1 MYSNFID
8 TCIHTGIWV
17 YFCTF
22 PVLILNTITPP
33 PSLDLLSLLG
43 GVVWLTGLTI
53 ETVAD
58 EQKRVFRST
67 KANHGRFIDTGLW
80 AISRH
85 PNCKLYLYMYTYTSL
100 SLYMFILLTYSDAYM
115 YVCVYLMDVY
125 IHLM

>member
-1 MYSNFID
+1 MYIY
-8 TCIHTGIWV
+8 TGIWV

-33 PSLDLLSLLG
+33 PNLDLLSLLG
-43 GVVWLTGLTI
+43 GVIWLTGLTI

-85 PNCKLYLYMYTYTSL
+85 PNCKIYIYCVYQLFC
-100 SLYMFILLTYSDAYM
+100 MFILLTYSY
-115 YVCVYLMDVY
+115 VY
-125 IHLM
+125 I

>member
-1 MYSNFID
+1 MLNIYVFLYMYI
-8 TCIHTGIWV
+8 GIWV

-33 PSLDLLSLLG
+33 PSLDLISLLG
-43 GVVWLTGLTI
+43 GVIWLAGLTI
-53 ETVAD
+53 EAVAD

-85 PNCKLYLYMYTYTSL
+85 PNCKQYLRVLY
-100 SLYMFILLTYSDAYM
+100 ILPYPI
-115 YVCVYLMDVY
+115 Y
-125 IHLM
+125 I